1 MNPFSSVLVTAV
13 LPKTQSDY
21 IKSAKESNYTLYT
34 KNKKKEKVS
43 WFFSLANGGKT

>member
-13 LPKTQSDY
+13 PPKTQSDY

-34 KNKKKEKVS
+34 KNKK
-43 WFFSLANGGKT
+43 GKTLVIF